1 MNRLREEL
9 LLRLRALPARRPPAL
24 RRSLRDDW
32 LYATDLPQAAD
43 RESVRLFLE
52 AVRGAGWRA
61 EELDGWI
68 ELDQRLDRP
77 PENWQPGPLGPE
89 TACCLSL
96 LARQHPDR
104 EGGDGAET
112 REAAARA
119 VRKLMKAGEDGGA
132 AWEKA
137 CGEVHREW
145 AARLRERKCIPE
157 MDAGFLI
164 RREK

>member
-77 PENWQPGPLGPE
+77 PENWQPGPLGLE

-104 EGGDGAET
+104 EGG
-112 REAAARA
+112 EA
-119 VRKLMKAGEDGGA
+119 GGA
-132 AWEKA
+132 TWEKA